1 VSKREDERFEA
12 WKAEI
17 RDKLPEDQRAAF
29 EALADSEV
37 AREELF
43 RGTIRQ
49 KDYYTRLNELTL
61 IKERDMLRAQL
72 EELGTDNPPEAG
84 SPISTEELAALKAK
98 IDEAEKLN
106 KILPGVLS
114 DQMAIAIDAV
124 KNDFKVD
131 PREVMK
137 LSLQHG
143 VAPYKAYE
151 HLTASQRSERYQ
163 KAREEEKEKWK
174 EEGRREAITS
184 GNGSPDHISQTG
196 PSVVDYLREDHKEL
210 DSQDR
215 IAAAVARFEN
225 KDY

>member
-49 KDYYTRLNELTL
+49 KDYYTRLNELNEEKQVSTAEREKVEQFRDELYAWYDEEGPKNDAL

-174 EEGRREAITS
+174 E
-184 GNGSPDHISQTG
+184 DHI
-196 PSVVDYLREDHKEL
+196 R
-210 DSQDR
+210 
-215 IAAAVARFEN
+215 
-225 KDY
+225 